1 MFLYSK
7 ITSVSQFYNKSEQNL
22 LHMASDNS
30 MNQSV
35 RRILGKSVTCNDVM
49 PIFRSLLRGFPE
61 QVQI

>member
-7 ITSVSQFYNKSEQNL
+7 IALVLQFYNKSEQNL
-22 LHMASDNS
+22 LQMASDDH

-35 RRILGKSVTCNDVM
+35 RRSVGKSVTFNDVM
-49 PIFRSLLRGFPE
+49 PIFRSSRRGFPE

>member
-7 ITSVSQFYNKSEQNL
+7 IALVSQFYNKSEQNL
-22 LHMASDNS
+22 LQMALDNS

-35 RRILGKSVTCNDVM
+35 RRILGKSMTFNDVM
-49 PIFRSLLRGFPE
+49 PIFRSSLRGFAE